1 MAIFNF
7 GHLQGVN
14 WCKSWTKNIW
24 AHPVSVKI
32 QVLQNDLNGIRT
44 TMGTNCSLQ
53 LNLTL
58 LAGVNAPQTPQNEPN
73 WVLNQKNAVVSSW

>member
-1 MAIFNF
+1 MAICNF
-7 GHLQGVN
+7 GHLRGVN

-58 LAGVNAPQTPQNEPN
+58 LAGVNASQNEPN